1 MKYREE
7 DFNTL
12 VRKSVYYSQNE
23 QDTSVDWKLA
33 KELYENNYLNC
44 EDPTPRITKK
54 IHQIWL
60 GSKLPE
66 KFKRWCDTWPQIHPS
81 WEYKLWTDEDL
92 PNIEITK
99 KEMFYAATNN
109 GMKSDILRY
118 EILRQQ
124 GGLYV
129 DTDFECL
136 KPFDDLLYLRFFV
149 GLSYD
154 PNMQTYCGLIG
165 SEKDGLVIGHCVN
178 DLKGIYTG
186 NNGDKIMDTTGPY
199 YITRCLLAGAREQP
213 DGVVAFPMDFFF
225 PFPGDQRF
233 TDKAYT
239 YVRPVSY
246 AIHHWKTSWL

>member
-1 MKYREE
+1 MKYTEE
-7 DFNTL
+7 TFNTL
-12 VRKSVYYSQNE
+12 IRKSVNYSQKE
-23 QDTSVDWKLA
+23 QDASADWKLA
-33 KELYENNYLNC
+33 TDLYVNNYLNC
-44 EDPTPRITKK
+44 EDATERIPKK

-60 GSKLPE
+60 GSPFPDR
-66 KFKRWCDTWPQIHPS
+66 FKGWCNTWKQFHPT
-81 WEYKLWTDEDL
+81 WEYKLWTDADL

-99 KEMFYAATNN
+99 KEIFKTSTNW

-136 KPFDDLLYLRFFV
+136 RPFDDLLYLRFFV

-154 PNMQTYCGLIG
+154 SNMQTYCGLIA
-165 SEKDGLVIGHCVN
+165 SEPSGHIITHCAD
-178 DLKGIYTG
+178 DLQGVYTG

-199 YITRCLLAGAREQP
+199 YITRCFLRGARENP
-213 DGVVAFPMDFFF
+213 DGAVAFPMDFFF
-225 PFPGDQRF
+225 PFPGSERF

-239 YVRPVSY
+239 YVKPISY